1 MRKTKKNTLIFF
13 FLFEV
18 EIYSKLIL
26 VYMYVKHW
34 NSLINA

>member
-1 MRKTKKNTLIFF
+1 MGKTKKNTLIF

-26 VYMYVKHW
+26 VYMYVKH
-34 NSLINA
+34 